1 MEPLCRCDYNLE
13 VFGLVTLMHLYV
25 RFGYVRKTTARL
37 QDLYLHV
44 VWSLPF
50 AQVGALDVFW
60 NRLMRMGYCRQNIGF
75 ENRLP
80 LHILDLMMW
89 LVGVWK
95 DLG

>member
-1 MEPLCRCDYNLE
+1 MVLSRLIIAICSRIAAAIIAIVWLVGDGVGLAKGCHCRDSS
-13 VFGLVTLMHLYV
+13 LV
-25 RFGYVRKTTARL
+25 G
-37 QDLYLHV
+37 
-44 VWSLPF
+44 
-50 AQVGALDVFW
+50 GLDVFW

-75 ENRLP
+75 DNRLP